1 MQMPDYCMM
10 RLKSPIYNKIPSCS
24 CLAGPNQADLDH
36 LHSVAL
42 QPRALS
48 IASSISVN
56 AAHHTGNGGG
66 GSVEAHGVGHISPD
80 DHEWV
85 VLMGEQ
91 LGGAP
96 H

>member
-1 MQMPDYCMM
+1 MWDQCD
-10 RLKSPIYNKIPSCS
+10 
-24 CLAGPNQADLDH
+24 ADLDH

-42 QPRALS
+42 EARALS

-66 GSVEAHGVGHISPD
+66 GSVEAHGVGHISPN
-80 DHEWV
+80 DHEGV
-85 VLMGEQ
+85 VLVGEQ

-96 H
+96 Y

>member
-1 MQMPDYCMM
+1 MP
-10 RLKSPIYNKIPSCS
+10 NCS
-24 CLAGPNQADLDH
+24 CVAGSVLDQTDLNH

-85 VLMGEQ
+85 VLMGKQ

>member
-1 MQMPDYCMM
+1 MH
-10 RLKSPIYNKIPSCS
+10 STSIYKKCQVAVVWLDQCNT
-24 CLAGPNQADLDH
+24 DLDH

-66 GSVEAHGVGHISPD
+66 GSVEAHGVADISPN
-80 DHEWV
+80 DHEGV
-85 VLMGEQ
+85 ILMGEQ